1 MKHIVTCFCLICV
14 SIFIISGNLNAK
26 EDLPVLKGPYLG
38 QKPPG
43 MKPEVFATGI
53 VSTKKYSEDSITFS
67 PKGDVIYFTRASND
81 PVMAKIMVS
90 RKTGIMVSR
99 KTGERWT
106 YPVVAPFSGQHIDFE
121 SHVSPDGNI
130 LFFNRFNPNDKAIED
145 GIWMMRKTGDGWG
158 KPIFVGKG
166 MYATSTLDGYIYLT
180 DRSRPYEKQGIVRTR
195 LVENRFTAFE
205 WQEGGVN
212 SPGPGRKAGRHS
224 YISPDESFIVFDSYK
239 KGTDNTGRLF
249 VCFRDKDGSWSN
261 AVDLGDEINIAPAI
275 CASLS
280 PDGKYLF
287 FGCNGGIT
295 NNKNDIYWVDAK
307 IIEDLKPKD
316 LK

>member
-1 MKHIVTCFCLICV
+1 MKT
-14 SIFIISGNLNAK
+14 SKIFIMVLLALFIFK
-26 EDLPVLKGPYLG
+26 EAVFAQKNTKGKDDFPVLKGPYLG

-43 MKPEVFATGI
+43 MKPEVFAPGI
-53 VSTKKYSEDSITFS
+53 VSTKEYSEISITFS
-67 PKGDVIYFTRASND
+67 PKGDVIYFTRSNND
-81 PVMAKIMVS
+81 PV
-90 RKTGIMVSR
+90 TGKIMVSR

-106 YPVVAPFSGQHIDFE
+106 YPEVAPFSGQHIDFE
-121 SHVSPDGNI
+121 PHVSPDGSI
-130 LFFNRFNPNDKAIED
+130 LFFNRFNHNDKAIQD
-145 GIWMMRKTGDGWG
+145 GIWMMRKTGDGWE

-180 DRSRPYEKQGIVRTR
+180 DRSKPYDKQGIVKTR
-195 LVENRFTAFE
+195 LVENRFTPFE

-249 VCFRDKDGSWSN
+249 VCFRNKDGSWSN
-261 AVDLGDEINIAPAI
+261 VVDLGDEINIAPAI

-295 NNKNDIYWVDAK
+295 NNKDDIYWVDAR
-307 IIEDLKPKD
+307 IIEELKPKE

>member
-1 MKHIVTCFCLICV
+1 MKRIILIYFLLV
-14 SIFIISGNLNAK
+14 STSVISFTKKDFPKLT
-26 EDLPVLKGPYLG
+26 GPYLG

-43 MKPEVFATGI
+43 MKPEVFAPGI
-53 VSTKKYSEDSITFS
+53 VSTKEYSENSITFS
-67 PKGDVIYFTRASND
+67 PKGDVIYFTRANND

-106 YPVVAPFSGQHIDFE
+106 YPEVAPFSGQHIDFE
-121 SHVSPDGNI
+121 PHVSPDGNI
-130 LFFNRFNPNDKAIED
+130 LFFNRFNPNDKTIQD
-145 GIWMMRKTGDGWG
+145 GIWMMRKSQDGWK
-158 KPIFVGKG
+158 KPVFVGKG
-166 MYATSTLDGYIYLT
+166 MYATCTLAGYIYLT

-212 SPGPGRKAGRHS
+212 SPGPERKAGRHP

-249 VCFRDKDGSWSN
+249 VCFRNKDGSWSN
-261 AVDLGDEINIAPAI
+261 AIDLGDEINMAPVI

-295 NNKNDIYWVDAK
+295 NNKDNIYWVSAK
-307 IIEDLKPKD
+307 IIEAMRTEESK
-316 LK
+316 